1 MEIQFID
8 FSLKS
13 DFFLCRFAAAIY
25 KNRRSITVRFLSNM
39 LSKRKIPVQDC
50 VALLLR
56 KSFSDQTKN
65 RYLSKDVWK
74 YVVFILCLR
83 YVVIKLTFMQSPY
96 FLYFQN
102 LIKVG
107 ASEEYRKCRIKN

>member
-1 MEIQFID
+1 MKIQFID

-39 LSKRKIPVQDC
+39 LSKQKIPVQDC

-74 YVVFILCLR
+74 I
-83 YVVIKLTFMQSPY
+83 
-96 FLYFQN
+96 
-102 LIKVG
+102 
-107 ASEEYRKCRIKN
+107 CRVYTLFEICGD